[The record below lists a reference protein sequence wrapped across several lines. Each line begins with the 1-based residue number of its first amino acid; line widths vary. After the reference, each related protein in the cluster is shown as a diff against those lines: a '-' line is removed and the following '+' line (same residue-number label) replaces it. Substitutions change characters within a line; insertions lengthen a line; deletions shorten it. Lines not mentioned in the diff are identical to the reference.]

1 MFVAKETVN
10 LGKFSAGINNVAPDT
25 DLPEGSLVTATNV
38 DLDKEGNVY
47 SRKGYTKV
55 YSGSNIHSLFKGYFV
70 EGSELRDISGTVYD
84 TGLSASH
91 SLAWETILGE
101 QYYSDGTFLK
111 TLNYGLAGLPTP
123 PNNPVLSST
132 SGLLDNGIYQVAIV
146 YQDPN
151 TGEIGGALLAST
163 ITVNDASGISLSNIP
178 TGYDVIVYCSTQNGE
193 ELYQNGIVPNGTT
206 SYTIINSRKSTRILD
221 TQFMEPLP
229 GGHIIRHYKAR
240 LYVAHDNVLWFSEA
254 FRYGLRKTNKDFFQ
268 FPAKITI
275 VQPVSNGLYVVADKT
290 YFLAGN
296 EPKDMQQIML
306 STDQGIEGT
315 GLTMGGNSFG
325 LESDTEVGFWYSNKG
340 AMLGISGGTLKQLTS
355 DRLALEEGLAF
366 GTSVYKEVEGI
377 KQIITN
383 FSPKGQEA
391 AFAFGTSITSKI
403 IRNGVVLP

>member
-91 SLAWETILGE
+91 SLAWDTILGE

-163 ITVNDASGISLSNIP
+163 ITANGILLSNIP
-178 TGYDVIVYCSTQNGE
+178 VSPDGYDVVVYCSTQNGE
-193 ELYQNGIVPNGTT
+193 ELYQNGVVPNGMTN
-206 SYTIINSRKSTRILD
+206 YTIINSRESTKILD

-229 GGHIIRHYKAR
+229 GGHIIRHFKAR
-240 LYVAHDNVLWFSEA
+240 LYVANGNVLWFSEA

-268 FPAKITI
+268 FPSKITI
-275 VQPVSNGLYVVADKT
+275 VQPVSDGLYVVADKT
-290 YFLAGN
+290 YFLAGT
-296 EPKDMQQIML
+296 EPKNMQQTVV
-306 STDQGIEGT
+306 STDYGIEGT
-315 GLTMGGNSFG
+315 GIAVGGNSFG
-325 LESDTEVGFWYSNKG
+325 FESDTEVGYWFSNTG
-340 AMLGISGGTLKQLTS
+340 AVLGLPGGALKNITE
-355 DRLALEEGLAF
+355 DRLALEQDLSLGA
-366 GTSVYKEVEGI
+366 TMYKETGGI
-377 KQIITN
+377 RQM
-383 FSPKGQEA
+383 
-391 AFAFGTSITSKI
+391 ITSFRNKGTNSVNQFSSQITSQI
-403 IRNGVVLP
+403 IRNGVIIP